1 MAQAPTP
8 TATKKQRA
16 PMKKRA
22 VMVVMQMLDENGTP
36 ILVKKDNFR
45 LLAVTRDGAT
55 ALDAMEGHDHA
66 FYRKVDEV
74 S

>member
-1 MAQAPTP
+1 MAQAPTNAP
-8 TATKKQRA
+8 KKERA
-16 PMKKRA
+16 KPKKRS
-22 VMVVMQMLDENGTP
+22 VMVVMQMLDNEGRP
-36 ILVKKDNFR
+36 VAVSKDNFR

-55 ALDAMEGHDHA
+55 ALDAMEGHDNA